1 MKGFTKLNIF
11 LLFIFINSIQALN
24 PKEKYGPPANDE
36 KITNATSPT
45 YITKDQR
52 KGCKHMFGFIKNL
65 RTNFRNRYN
74 RTDTYYNN
82 GYYNKRYRKSNGKFG
97 FGVIL
102 LSIWGSLVLLY
113 FLINRRKKTFNVIV
127 RGRDNNLPNYMN
139 V

>member
-11 LLFIFINSIQALN
+11 LLFIFINTIQALN
-24 PKEKYGPPANDE
+24 PKEKYGPENDGQ
-36 KITNATSPT
+36 IINATSPT
-45 YITKDQR
+45 YTTKDQR
-52 KGCKHMFGFIKNL
+52 KGSRHMFGFIKNL

-74 RTDTYYNN
+74 RTDTNYNN
-82 GYYNKRYRKSNGKFG
+82 GYYNKRYRKCNGKFG

>member
-24 PKEKYGPPANDE
+24 PKEKYGPSNDE
-36 KITNATSPT
+36 QIANATSPT
-45 YITKDQR
+45 YTTKDQR
-52 KGCKHMFGFIKNL
+52 KDSRHTFGFIKNF
-65 RTNFRNRYN
+65 RNNFRKRYN
-74 RTDTYYNN
+74 RTYTKYNN
-82 GYYNKRYRKSNGKFG
+82 GYNNKRYRKCNGKFG

>member
-24 PKEKYGPPANDE
+24 PKEKYGPSNGE
-36 KITNATSPT
+36 QIKNATSPT
-45 YITKDQR
+45 YTTKDQR
-52 KGCKHMFGFIKNL
+52 KDSRHMFGFIKNF
-65 RTNFRNRYN
+65 RNNFRKRCNK
-74 RTDTYYNN
+74 TYTNYNN
-82 GYYNKRYRKSNGKFG
+82 GYYNKRYRKCNGKFG